1 MHRLRRHIAPFVL
14 VMTAIIT
21 MLVGC
26 HRKPLYLA
34 QRGNMSLG
42 TTALELDLDLLWG
55 INWRDQL
62 QYPWNDAIH
71 GKLGYTEPQNV
82 RTIIYRLDEK
92 GTRQSVPVDVHFNYH
107 QKDKRVNLAT
117 NETYDLVIHS
127 DGEHVGVT
135 SVIMQD
141 YANGFGYETN
151 IAVTNGGQK
160 TVRSASR
167 QDYEYNQPDQ
177 IFGTLVSDRYVS
189 DDPDDYVMMVDED
202 GTVSWVDTIQATLLP
217 YTLIYLYQ
225 IIVTNNRDI
234 DGNPIIDRA
243 NKVTITGMASSVDLN
258 TRRTG
263 TTLAA
268 VSTDYD
274 DVKERVPDHLL
285 TLPNGTRDTAD
296 IMAARLQTWG
306 LPNIVPFVEV
316 TRGEGIEEL
325 DSTYLMIYPTLGNGA
340 SIQPLQRNVT
350 ELMKER
356 PGGGVITVII
366 DAEKEIPDSLIYL
379 PESDGGFDATVN
391 DWENKIE
398 TDITI

>member
-1 MHRLRRHIAPFVL
+1 MRTLRRHIAPIAL
-14 VMTAIIT
+14 VMTFIAT

-42 TTALELDLDLLWG
+42 TTSIELDLDILWG
-55 INWRDQL
+55 TSWKEQL
-62 QYPWNDAIH
+62 QYPWDDAKH
-71 GKLGYTEPQNV
+71 GKLGYSEPNNV
-82 RTIIYRLDEK
+82 RTIIYRLED
-92 GTRQSVPVDVHFNYH
+92 GLRQSVPVDMHFDYH

-117 NETYDLVIHS
+117 NESYDLVIHS
-127 DGEHVGVT
+127 DGEHAGVT

-141 YANGFGYETN
+141 YANGYDYETN

-160 TVRSASR
+160 AVRSSTR

-189 DDPDDYVMMVDED
+189 DNPDDYIKVVDED
-202 GTVSWVDTIQATLLP
+202 GNVSWIDTIHATLEP

-225 IIVTNNRDI
+225 IIIINNRDMN
-234 DGNPIIDRA
+234 DVPIIDRA
-243 NKVTITGMASSVDLN
+243 DKVTITGMASSVDLN

-268 VSTDYD
+268 VSTEYG
-274 DVKERVPDHLL
+274 DVKERIADYPL
-285 TLPNGTRDTAD
+285 TLPDGTRDTAD
-296 IMAARLQTWG
+296 IMAARIQTWG
-306 LPNIVPFVEV
+306 LPGIVPVVEV
-316 TRGEGIEEL
+316 TRGGVEDL
-325 DSTYLMIYPTLGNGA
+325 ASTYLFVYPTLGNGL
-340 SIQPLQRNVT
+340 SIEPLQYDVT

-356 PGGGVITVII
+356 PGGGVITIVI
-366 DAEKEIPDSLIYL
+366 DAEKEIPEDLIYL

-398 TDITI
+398 ADIII

>member
-1 MHRLRRHIAPFVL
+1 
-14 VMTAIIT
+14 MTAIIT

-141 YANGFGYETN
+141 YTNGYGYETN

-350 ELMKER
+350 ELMKEH

-398 TDITI
+398 ADITI

>member
-1 MHRLRRHIAPFVL
+1 
-14 VMTAIIT
+14 
-21 MLVGC
+21 
-26 HRKPLYLA
+26 
-34 QRGNMSLG
+34 MSLG

-62 QYPWNDAIH
+62 QYPWDEAKH
-71 GKLGYTEPQNV
+71 GVLGYTEPQNV

-141 YANGFGYETN
+141 YTNGYGYETN

-167 QDYEYNQPDQ
+167 HDYEYNQPDQ
-177 IFGTLVSDRYVS
+177 IFGTLVRDRYVS

-217 YTLIYLYQ
+217 YTLIYVCQ
-225 IIVTNNRDI
+225 IIITNNRDM
-234 DGNPIIDRA
+234 DGNPIIDRTD
-243 NKVTITGMASSVDLN
+243 KLTLTGMASSVDLN

-274 DVKERVPDHLL
+274 DVKERLSDRLL
-285 TLPNGTRDTAD
+285 TLSDGTQDTAD
-296 IMAARLQTWG
+296 IVAARLQTWG
-306 LPNIVPFVEV
+306 LPGIVPITEV
-316 TRGEGIEEL
+316 TRGDGVEEL
-325 DSTYLMIYPTLGNGA
+325 DSTYVLIYPTLGNGL
-340 SIQPLQRNVT
+340 SIQPLYRNVT
-350 ELMKER
+350 EQMKER
-356 PGGGVITVII
+356 PGGGVITLYI
-366 DAEKEIPDSLIYL
+366 DATKEIPDSLIYL

-398 TDITI
+398 ADITI

>member
-127 DGEHVGVT
+127 DGEHAGVT

-398 TDITI
+398 ADITI